1 MSGNPG
7 GQTSSDCVQ
16 GAERHVT
23 ADAPTTESRPL
34 NPLAAL
40 TLVLVFPGKTFRRLT
55 ERPHWILPLAFVVV
69 SVMVNRMLALSG
81 GLMDDMLRDE
91 AFLSGAGL
99 AEAKSA
105 ALTFSVVASVVAVP
119 IVTILQSLF
128 FKIAGLA
135 FGGRNRFRVVFS
147 AVCHASVPL
156 GISALAFAALMPI
169 TRSATAAANLSFLV
183 DPTSRPFLW
192 CLLME
197 LDLSAIWFFILLGIA
212 AEPVFDLPRRRARLA
227 ALLFAVIYIV
237 VMTWTGKAGASRM
250 VDPYSDWRTT
260 ESGAV
265 TLRAGGSVGDA
276 SLHAAARACSIALD
290 RVEELT
296 GLTVEGAAGEG
307 GRIECYLYPSFEEK
321 LRVTG
326 DAAVAHRVEWANAVH
341 LAWVEGADAAL
352 TREMLKLMGAQAH
365 GKVYTPLIR
374 DGTAVLAGETWG
386 GLPVRAAGR
395 DLLERKVLPELD
407 MLVDAVMFAQLDERL
422 SQPAAGSFMAF
433 LLDSEGVE
441 TIRGLYGDSA
451 GRSGAA
457 EPLLEAT
464 LGDSLEAIE
473 VRWLEFLESETGASG

>member
-1 MSGNPG
+1 
-7 GQTSSDCVQ
+7 
-16 GAERHVT
+16 VT
-23 ADAPTTESRPL
+23 ADVPSTASRPI

-81 GLMDDMLRDE
+81 GLMDEMLRSE

-99 AEAKSA
+99 TEAKSA

-135 FGGRNRFRVVFS
+135 FGGRNRFRVIFS

-156 GISALAFAALMPI
+156 GISALAFAALMPV
-169 TRSATAAANLSFLV
+169 THSATAAANLSFLV
-183 DPTSRPFLW
+183 DPSSRPFLW

-197 LDLSAIWFFILLGIA
+197 LDLSAIWFFVLLGIA

-227 ALLFAVIYIV
+227 ALLFAVIYIL

-250 VDPYSDWRTT
+250 VDPYSDWRST
-260 ESGAV
+260 ENGAV
-265 TLRAGGSVGDA
+265 VLRAGSGVGDE
-276 SLHAAARACSIALD
+276 SLRAAGQACSGALN

-296 GLTVEGAAGEG
+296 GLTAGGAPGKAG
-307 GRIECYLYPSFEEK
+307 RTECYLYPSLEEK

-326 DAAVAHRVEWANAVH
+326 NAAVAHRVEWANAVH

-352 TREMLKLMGAQAH
+352 TREMLKLMGARAH
-365 GKVYTPLIR
+365 GKVYPPLIR
-374 DGTAVLAGETWG
+374 DGTAVLAGGTWG
-386 GLPVRAAGR
+386 GLPVRDAGL
-395 DLLERKVLPELD
+395 DLLERKVLPDLE

-433 LLDSEGVE
+433 VLEEEGGE
-441 TIRGLYGDSA
+441 TVRGLYEASA

-457 EPLLEAT
+457 EPLLEAA

-473 VRWLEFLESETGASG
+473 VRWLEFLESETEASGELAPGGR